1 MPLDKAELI
10 DALRAKLKNAP
21 PLNYPILFDLKED
34 GPIYVDGTVHPAD
47 ISETA
52 TVEPVTTLSMSI
64 ENFEKVLNGQLDPNM
79 GALLGK
85 IHISGKLGVALKLSS
100 FLED

>member
-1 MPLDKAELI
+1 MPLKSDLI
-10 DALRAKLKNAP
+10 EQLQKKLKAAP
-21 PLNYPILFDLKED
+21 PLNYPVLFDLKDD
-34 GPIYVDGTVHPAD
+34 GPIFVDGTVHPAV
-47 ISETA
+47 IGETI
-52 TVEPVTTLSMSI
+52 TTEPVTTLSMSI

-85 IHISGKLGVALKLSS
+85 ISISGKLGVAMKLAG